1 MPSEKDLRDMF
12 ADSSAPNTLDAGK
25 IVARSRRRRIPQQVG
40 AGAIGVLAIVG
51 IGVFVQP
58 AISPTPPSMSSMD
71 QTASDQSVGGEAET
85 TEIKRAP
92 ADKLNLCEAPIAEV
106 AASPY
111 GLQLD
116 VAFPE
121 SAPVGTE
128 PIQGVVRMTNFGTQ
142 TIVGTT
148 AAAPAITV
156 SRDGV
161 ALWHS
166 NGAMVMSLVIV
177 DLEPGESLEYAASF
191 TPVLCAVEDDM
202 AEVFRDDLPAL
213 DPGSYDLS
221 AAIDFVVDESI
232 AAEYSPFA
240 DLVSGPRSTITL
252 E

>member
-1 MPSEKDLRDMF
+1 MF
-12 ADSSAPNTLDAGK
+12 ADSSAPNTLDAEK

-40 AGAIGVLAIVG
+40 AGAVGVLAIVG

-58 AISPTPPSMSSMD
+58 TFVSTPPTTSTMD
-71 QTASDQSVGGEAET
+71 QSADDQSVAGEVAT

-92 ADKLNLCEAPIAEV
+92 ADKLNLCGAPLAEV
-106 AASPY
+106 ATSPY

-142 TIVGTT
+142 PIVGTT

-177 DLEPGESLEYAASF
+177 DLAPGESLDYAASF
-191 TPVLCAVEDDM
+191 TPVLCGVEDDM

-213 DPGSYDLS
+213 EPGSFGLS
-221 AAIDFVVDESI
+221 AAIDFVLDESL